1 MNHDHS
7 QPDLHKPAPESP
19 YGDDDDR
26 SPHSRHH
33 RGTHH
38 KPQAVEHS
46 GDHQQQAIPINADHD
61 HVAVDHGGGQ
71 GTHLGH
77 GGHGDHAAQFR
88 NRFWLSLALTI
99 PVIIFSGM
107 FADLVGYPLPG
118 FVGADWIP
126 PVLGTVIFLYGG
138 APFLTGAWA
147 ELRSRRPGMMLL
159 IAMAITVA
167 FIASWATTIG
177 LFNLDFWWEL
187 ALLIVIMLLGHW
199 LEMRA
204 LGAASGALEALAA
217 LLPDTA
223 DKITS
228 EGVVEVPVAE
238 LAADDVVLVRSGSRV
253 PADGVV
259 VSGSAA
265 MDESMIT
272 GESRPATRNEGERVV
287 AGTVATDNSIRV
299 RITAVGEETTLA
311 GIQRLVA
318 EAQGSHSRAQALADR
333 AAAFLFYF
341 AAATG
346 LVTFT
351 IWTLL
356 GDTDEAV
363 TRAVTVL
370 VIACPHALGLAIPL
384 VIAIATERAAEA
396 GVLVK
401 DRLSL
406 EHMRTVDV
414 VLFDKTGTLTKGE
427 PSVTGAATDYDKDDL
442 LALAAAVEADSEH
455 PLARAI
461 VRAASARLPAG
472 ATRTPVAAEFRSM
485 TGRGVQAEVDG
496 ATVSIGGSAMLRE
509 LNVAV
514 PPALAEGTAP
524 WAERGAAILH
534 VVRNGDVLGAI
545 ALEDEIR
552 PESRQVVDE
561 LHRRG
566 LRVAMLTGD
575 AWEVARAVAQELG
588 VDELFA
594 EVLPEDKDSKV
605 AELQSR
611 GHRVA
616 MVGDG
621 VNDAPAL
628 ARADVGIAIGA
639 GTDVAIESAGVVL
652 ASDDPRAVLSVIEL
666 SRAAY
671 RKMWQN
677 LAWATGY
684 NIITVPIA
692 AGVLAFAGIAI
703 SPAVAAILMSASTIV
718 VALNAQLLRRL
729 KLDPGYLTRA
739 SALT

>member
-7 QPDLHKPAPESP
+7 QPGMHKPAPESQ
-19 YGDDDDR
+19 YRDEDDW
-26 SPHSRHH
+26 SSHSRHH
-33 RGTHH
+33 GRAHH
-38 KPQAVEHS
+38 NDQAVEPG
-46 GDHQQQAIPINADHD
+46 GDHEQQPPPISIDHD
-61 HVAVDHGGGQ
+61 RAAVDHHGEH

-88 NRFWLSLALTI
+88 DRFWLSLVLTI
-99 PVIIFSGM
+99 PVVIFSGM
-107 FADLVGYPLPG
+107 VADLLGYRLPD

-138 APFLTGAWA
+138 APFLTGAWV
-147 ELRSRRPGMMLL
+147 ELKKRQPGMMLL

-167 FIASWATTIG
+167 FIASWATTLG

-204 LGAASGALEALAA
+204 LGAASGALDALAA

-223 DKITS
+223 DKVIT

-238 LAADDVVLVRSGSRV
+238 LAADDVVLVRSGARV

-265 MDESMIT
+265 MDESLIT

-341 AAATG
+341 AAWTG
-346 LVTFT
+346 LITFT
-351 IWTLL
+351 VWTLL
-356 GDTDEAV
+356 GDPDEAV

-384 VIAIATERAAEA
+384 VIAIATERAARA

-427 PSVTGAATDYDKDDL
+427 PAVTGVATDYDKDDL

-472 ATRTPVAAEFRSM
+472 GTRTPVAAEFRSM
-485 TGRGVQAEVDG
+485 TGRGVQAEVNG
-496 ATVSIGGSAMLRE
+496 AKVSVGGPSMLGE
-509 LNVAV
+509 LNIAV
-514 PPALAEGTAP
+514 PRAIADGTAQ
-524 WAERGAAILH
+524 WAERGATILH
-534 VVRNGDVLGAI
+534 VVRAGEILGAI

-552 PESRQVVDE
+552 PESRQVVDA

-575 AWEVARAVAQELG
+575 AWQVARAVASQLG
-588 VDELFA
+588 LDELFA
-594 EVLPEDKDSKV
+594 EVLPEEKDSKV
-605 AELQSR
+605 AELQAR

-671 RKMWQN
+671 RKMWEN
-677 LAWATGY
+677 LVWATGY

-692 AGVLAFAGIAI
+692 AGVLAFAGVAI

-718 VALNAQLLRRL
+718 VGLNAQLLRRL
-729 KLDPGYLTRA
+729 KLDPDYLARA
-739 SALT
+739 P